1 MTSMRIS
8 QLAERSGM
16 PATTLRF
23 YESAGLLSADRTPAG
38 YRVYGEEAV
47 ERLAFIGA
55 AKHLGLA
62 LEEIGELVGVW
73 EAGACRDVKA
83 DLRPRIATRL
93 TEAEARAAELAAF
106 TASLRGALAHLDALP
121 DRAGRCDPECGFLA
135 GGPGPGSDLGSGS
148 GAGAGP
154 GSGSASDSALALPR
168 RGGPAPAPGSGRTST
183 AGAALGG
190 APAPA
195 PDSAPASGGARGGQP
210 VDVVLT
216 PGRRAA
222 EQEAERWRAAPVAC
236 SLSGEGLHERTAHW
250 REAVDGATRA
260 AVPDGLRLTLP
271 VDRATRIAELAAAE
285 QRCCPFF
292 DFRLHLDGPRLH
304 LEVRAPADGGAL
316 LTDLF
321 GSAH

>member
-8 QLAERSGM
+8 QLAERSGV

-38 YRVYGEEAV
+38 YRVYGEDAV

-83 DLRPRIATRL
+83 DLRPRIAARL
-93 TEAEARAAELAAF
+93 TEAETRAAELAAF

-135 GGPGPGSDLGSGS
+135 GGPR
-148 GAGAGP
+148 
-154 GSGSASDSALALPR
+154 SGSAPTPNSAPN
-168 RGGPAPAPGSGRTST
+168 
-183 AGAALGG
+183 
-190 APAPA
+190 
-195 PDSAPASGGARGGQP
+195 SAPASGGARRGQP
-210 VDVVLT
+210 VDVLLT

-222 EQEAERWRAAPVAC
+222 EQEAERWRDAPVAC

-271 VDRATRIAELAAAE
+271 VDRTARIAELAAAE
-285 QRCCPFF
+285 QQCCPFF

>member
-1 MTSMRIS
+1 MRIS
-8 QLAERSGM
+8 RLAERSGV

-38 YRVYGEEAV
+38 YRMYGEDAV

-83 DLRPRIATRL
+83 DLRPRIAARL
-93 TEAEARAAELAAF
+93 AEAEVRAAELAAF

-121 DRAGRCDPECGFLA
+121 DRAGRCDPECGFLTRTPT
-135 GGPGPGSDLGSGS
+135 PGPVPARD
-148 GAGAGP
+148 P
-154 GSGSASDSALALPR
+154 GR
-168 RGGPAPAPGSGRTST
+168 APAPVPAAGRTP
-183 AGAALGG
+183 AV

-195 PDSAPASGGARGGQP
+195 PVPGRAPAAAQATASGRARGGQP

-216 PGRRAA
+216 PGRPGAD
-222 EQEAERWRAAPVAC
+222 QEAGRWHAAPVAC
-236 SLSGEGLHERTAHW
+236 SLTGEGLHERTVQW
-250 REAVDGATRA
+250 REAVDGAIRA
-260 AVPDGLRLTLP
+260 AVPEGLRLTLP
-271 VDRATRIAELAAAE
+271 VGRAARIAELAAAE

-321 GSAH
+321 GSAR

>member
-8 QLAERSGM
+8 QLAERSGV

-38 YRVYGEEAV
+38 YRMYGEDAV
-47 ERLAFIGA
+47 DRLAFIGA

-83 DLRPRIATRL
+83 DLRPRISARL
-93 TEAEARAAELAAF
+93 AEAEVRAAELAAF
-106 TASLRGALAHLDALP
+106 TDSLRGSLAHLDALP

-135 GGPGPGSDLGSGS
+135 PGVGARPGAGSVSARAAVSGPGPVPGPGSSTPGS
-148 GAGAGP
+148 GAV
-154 GSGSASDSALALPR
+154 
-168 RGGPAPAPGSGRTST
+168 
-183 AGAALGG
+183 
-190 APAPA
+190 
-195 PDSAPASGGARGGQP
+195 SGGARRAQP
-210 VDVVLT
+210 VDVVLS

-222 EQEAERWRAAPVAC
+222 REEAERWRTAPVAC
-236 SLSGEGLHERTAHW
+236 SLSRDGLRERTARW
-250 REAVDGATRA
+250 REAVTGATRA
-260 AVPDGLRLTLP
+260 AVPEGLRLTLP
-271 VDRATRIAELAAAE
+271 VDRVTRIAELAAAE
-285 QRCCPFF
+285 QECCPFF
-292 DFRLHLDGPRLH
+292 DFRIHLDGPHLH

-321 GSAH
+321 GSTD

>member
-8 QLAERSGM
+8 QLAERSGV

-38 YRVYGEEAV
+38 YRMYGEDAV
-47 ERLAFIGA
+47 DRLAFIGA

-83 DLRPRIATRL
+83 GLRPRISARL
-93 TEAEARAAELAAF
+93 AEAEVRATELAAF

-121 DRAGRCDPECGFLA
+121 DRAGRCDPECGFLSPGVGARPGA
-135 GGPGPGSDLGSGS
+135 GSVSARAAVSGPGPVPGPGS
-148 GAGAGP
+148 
-154 GSGSASDSALALPR
+154 
-168 RGGPAPAPGSGRTST
+168 ST
-183 AGAALGG
+183 PGAA
-190 APAPA
+190 PV
-195 PDSAPASGGARGGQP
+195 SGGARRAQP
-210 VDVVLT
+210 VDVVLS

-222 EQEAERWRAAPVAC
+222 GEEAERWRSAPVAC
-236 SLSGEGLHERTAHW
+236 SLSGDGLHERTAEW
-250 REAVDGATRA
+250 REAVAGAARA
-260 AVPDGLRLTLP
+260 AVPEGLRLTLP
-271 VDRATRIAELAAAE
+271 VDRVTRIAGLAAAE
-285 QRCCPFF
+285 QECCPFF
-292 DFRLHLDGPRLH
+292 DFRLHLDGPHLH

-321 GSAH
+321 GPTD